1 MHGVV
6 RDRLEDILRSKDGV
20 TGVADVD
27 EHLSNCAKCARE
39 VEEFRAQSPLFSV
52 LRAEVEPGAGFYAR
66 VLREIENRAQNS
78 IWSVF
83 IYSPFA
89 KRLAYA
95 SLAMALLLGTYVVST
110 ESEDGHLRLTG
121 TQVRMEQDAQLDTPV
136 RGGETDR
143 RDTVLV
149 NFASYE
155 PQAN

>member
-20 TGVADVD
+20 TGLAAVD
-27 EHLSNCAKCARE
+27 DHLSSCVACARE
-39 VEEFRAQSPLFSV
+39 VQEFRAQSPLLGV
-52 LRAEVEPGAGFYAR
+52 LRVEAEPSAGFYAR
-66 VLREIENRAQNS
+66 VLQEIEARAQDS
-78 IWSVF
+78 IWAAF

-95 SLAMALLLGTYVVST
+95 SLATALLLGTYMVST
-110 ESEDGHLRLTG
+110 ESEDGHLRFSG
-121 TQVRMEQDAQLDTPV
+121 NSVRAEQDAQLDTPV
-136 RGGETDR
+136 RGGESAR

-155 PQAN
+155 PQAD